1 MMERR
6 PLCILLVED
15 DADSRSA
22 LARLLTMTGHR
33 PIAAGNAADALRLA
47 QSQRCDV
54 VVSDV
59 GLPDRS
65 GLELMRELTSLY
77 AIPGIAVS
85 GYTDAADIKECQRA
99 GFARHMKKPVDFQK
113 LLEAVEQ
120 LSGTTGTGNRPGTGE
135 ATGRME

>member
-1 MMERR
+1 MKER
-6 PLCILLVED
+6 PLRILLVED
-15 DADSRSA
+15 DADSLSA
-22 LARLLTMTGHR
+22 LTRLLTMTGHQALSAST
-33 PIAAGNAADALRLA
+33 AAEALLLA
-47 QSQRCDV
+47 KAQRCDL

-85 GYTDAADIKECQRA
+85 GFTEAAHVKECERA
-99 GFARHMKKPVDFQK
+99 GFARHLKKPVDFQK

-120 LSGTTGTGNRPGTGE
+120 LSRTRGGNE
-135 ATGRME
+135 AATA